1 MDDIFERKSRCDDPF
16 TSVFFF
22 FFFHE
27 LEIADWVGEMPSKW
41 WKPERA
47 SCMHPFVFIPHH
59 KIYVNINCLSCNW
72 IILTLIFQEIKWW
85 NGARFLKGF
94 YWLDGPSWYRTN
106 KDAQNRDECW
116 STFHSLF
123 WHRSQ
128 KSCSG
133 WAWKSRQRNQ
143 HLVGIF
149 LSPFSFCFLHLHL
162 PPHFSFTDPHPPVE
176 GLVVGVSSGVLL
188 HKSRECKWNSWKNIN
203 LSLPTCG

>member
-1 MDDIFERKSRCDDPF
+1 MWWSFYLH
-16 TSVFFF
+16 FFF

-27 LEIADWVGEMPSKW
+27 LEIADWVGEKPSKW

-59 KIYVNINCLSCNW
+59 EIYVNINCLSCNW

-85 NGARFLKGF
+85 NGARFLRTWKDFTGSMAH
-94 YWLDGPSWYRTN
+94 LGTGQIRTPKTGMNVGPP
-106 KDAQNRDECW
+106 
-116 STFHSLF
+116 STEVTG
-123 WHRSQ
+123 HRSQ
-128 KSCSG
+128 KSCSE

-143 HLVGIF
+143 HLVGIC